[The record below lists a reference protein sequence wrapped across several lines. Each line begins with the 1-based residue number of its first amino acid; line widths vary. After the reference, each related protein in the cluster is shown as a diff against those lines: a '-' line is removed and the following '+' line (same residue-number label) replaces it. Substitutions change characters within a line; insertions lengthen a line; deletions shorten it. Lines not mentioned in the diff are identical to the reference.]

1 LGASRETIHSDE
13 TLNEEGLL
21 PVEVSSSPLP
31 ERPLSIVD
39 FIEWLAREEEETL
52 SSVATTPSPPAS
64 PVSEVHSVQ
73 VMQSL
78 HTVFPTILPA
88 TITKIVEHEFKP
100 IDLARLN
107 PRRRWDQVA
116 SGCSLDDYPSL
127 HSLLVPVSVYFAV
140 LQAGV
145 SATSGDAETTRI
157 IGHGGLQYMAHLIEL
172 EELFEWPAVVQ
183 YHMQFHNKRR
193 HDMVF
198 DDYSP
203 WMVADRELINKL
215 LVGPGRQRVWRGP
228 DGKLL
233 ERDSDGYVKSCQRK
247 ILSRSM

>member
-1 LGASRETIHSDE
+1 
-13 TLNEEGLL
+13 
-21 PVEVSSSPLP
+21 
-31 ERPLSIVD
+31 
-39 FIEWLAREEEETL
+39 
-52 SSVATTPSPPAS
+52 
-64 PVSEVHSVQ
+64 
-73 VMQSL
+73 MQSL

-107 PRRRWDQVA
+107 PRRRWDQFA

-127 HSLLVPVSVYFAV
+127 HSLLVPVSV
-140 LQAGV
+140 
-145 SATSGDAETTRI
+145 TSLI
-157 IGHGGLQYMAHLIEL
+157 IGHSGLQYMAHLIEL

-203 WMVADRELINKL
+203 WIVADRELINKL
-215 LVGPGRQRVWRGP
+215 LVGPGRQRVWREP
-228 DGKLL
+228 DG
-233 ERDSDGYVKSCQRK
+233 SCWRGVT
-247 ILSRSM
+247 MGV